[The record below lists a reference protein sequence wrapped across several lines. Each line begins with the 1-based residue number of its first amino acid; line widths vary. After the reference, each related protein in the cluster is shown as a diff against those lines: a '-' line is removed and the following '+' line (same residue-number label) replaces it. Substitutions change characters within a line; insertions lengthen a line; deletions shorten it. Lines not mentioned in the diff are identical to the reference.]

1 MGRVVHREE
10 LKAIRETLRRE
21 GRKVVFTNG
30 VFDII
35 HRGHVEYLRRAREAG
50 DVLIVGMNTDAS
62 VRRIKGETRPVVA
75 QDDRAYVLSNLTS
88 VDYVCLFEEDTPFN
102 LIAGIIPD
110 VLVKG
115 ADWSVDAI
123 VGKDVVEKAGG
134 VVSTI
139 AFVPDRST
147 TSIIDRIV
155 ERFSA
160 K

>member
-10 LKAIRETLRRE
+10 LKTIRETLRRDR
-21 GRKVVFTNG
+21 RKVVFTNG
-30 VFDII
+30 VFDIL
-35 HRGHVEYLRRAREAG
+35 HRGHVDYLLKARGAG
-50 DVLIVGMNTDAS
+50 DVLVVGMNSDAS
-62 VRRIKGETRPVVA
+62 VRRIKGEKRPIVPEE
-75 QDDRAYVLSNLTS
+75 DRAFVLSNLVP
-88 VDYVCLFEEDTPFN
+88 VDFVCLFEEDTPYS
-102 LIAGIIPD
+102 LIAEILPD

-115 ADWSVDAI
+115 ADWSVEAI
-123 VGKDVVEKAGG
+123 VGKEVVEKAGG